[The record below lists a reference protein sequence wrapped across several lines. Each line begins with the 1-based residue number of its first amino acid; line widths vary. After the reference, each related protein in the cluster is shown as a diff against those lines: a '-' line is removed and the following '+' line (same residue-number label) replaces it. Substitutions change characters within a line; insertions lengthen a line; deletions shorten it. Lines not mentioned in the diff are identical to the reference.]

1 MNDSDKHGWLDR
13 LRRVVRPT
21 STAAAVTPAK
31 VMGSGADAAGPAMSA
46 EDATPALAF
55 ETAHEAILI
64 ESLDRCVTYWNGGAE
79 RLYGIPFA
87 QAIGRDMQTLLH
99 FGSPPELA
107 AARSALNSDGMWSG
121 VLHQHTKG
129 GADLVVQSCWI
140 ALRDPAGALAATLIV
155 IAHGADTQ
163 RLEAKLLR
171 MQRLEGL
178 GFLVSGIAHD
188 LNNVLS
194 PMVVAL
200 QALRDEVQSPRGVRK
215 LDLLDAAATRAAG
228 LVRQVLTF
236 AKGTEDER
244 MLVQPA
250 RVLTEIEK
258 MARESL
264 PRVVELEAES
274 GPDLWNIRVDPTQL
288 HQVLLNLVINARD
301 AIPGRGKVRIRV
313 TNIMLDSSYVAM
325 RPQSRPGPF
334 VVFTVSDTGTGIPPE
349 VLDRIFDPFFSTKDQ
364 KGTGLGLSTVA
375 AIAKGNDGFVEV
387 ESVVGVGTT
396 FRVYF
401 PARPSSPVFAVQPV
415 IPPVTGHGETILFV
429 DDEEAVREIL
439 REALEQAGY
448 TVLTAADGAEAVALY
463 ARQTDHPAAVV
474 LDMHLPVMDGVTTLH
489 ALSRIDPRVKVVATS
504 GLGENESLA
513 KQAGA
518 FAFVPKPFTIDNLLY
533 ALQAAMGARGN

>member
-1 MNDSDKHGWLDR
+1 MKGSDKNGWLDR
-13 LRRVVRPT
+13 LRRVVGPADP
-21 STAAAVTPAK
+21 AAAARSSAGAPPAA
-31 VMGSGADAAGPAMSA
+31 VPPVLAQVPVLS
-46 EDATPALAF
+46 AF
-55 ETAHEAILI
+55 EGAREAIIVKDL
-64 ESLDRCVTYWNGGAE
+64 ERRVVYWNGGAE
-79 RLYGIPFA
+79 RLYGIPA
-87 QAIGRDMQTLLH
+87 ADAMGRDVQDVLH
-99 FGSPPELA
+99 FGSPTELA
-107 AARSALNSDGMWSG
+107 AARAAMSGDGVWTG
-121 VLHQHTKG
+121 VLHQHTRG
-129 GADLVVQSCWI
+129 GNLAVQSCWM
-140 ALRDPAGALAATLIV
+140 ALRDEAGAPRATLV
-155 IAHGADTQ
+155 VSAEGGDTQ
-163 RLEAKLLR
+163 RLESKLLR

-200 QALRDEVQSPRGVRK
+200 QTLRDEVQSQRGIRK

-250 RVLTEIEK
+250 RVMGEIEK
-258 MARESL
+258 MVREAL
-264 PRVVELEAES
+264 PRTIELEVES
-274 GPDLWNIRVDPTQL
+274 GPELWNIRVDPTQL
-288 HQVLLNLVINARD
+288 HQVLFNLSLNARD
-301 AIPGRGKVRIRV
+301 AVGARGKIRIRV

-334 VVFTVSDTGTGIPPE
+334 VVFTVSDTGSGIAPE
-349 VLDRIFDPFFSTKDQ
+349 LLDRIFDPFFSTKEQ

-375 AIAKGNDGFVEV
+375 AIAKSNDGFVEV
-387 ESVVGVGTT
+387 ESAVGVGTT

-401 PARPSSPVFAVQPV
+401 PARPSSPVFVVEPV
-415 IPPVTGHGETILFV
+415 VPPVMGHGETILFV

-439 REALEQAGY
+439 REALEHAGY

-518 FAFVPKPFTIDNLLY
+518 LAFVPKPFTIDNLLH
-533 ALQAAMGARGN
+533 ALQHALGARGN